1 MRRSRKIRPTNR
13 KHWLILTIHS
23 GAIAKIPLLIL
34 FQLQKRTN
42 LEITRDDHVLTPVR
56 GCCKN
61 YKIRA
66 HHLCNASVCEDV
78 TCMYKS
84 VQHLCCLLYQVAL
97 VWIIFK
103 LLICLNRNNLTCLTI
118 LLSHFMRELVCTTLK
133 SHLAPGQESY
143 PEPGGNEAPAHSTP
157 SG

>member
-1 MRRSRKIRPTNR
+1 
-13 KHWLILTIHS
+13 
-23 GAIAKIPLLIL
+23 
-34 FQLQKRTN
+34 
-42 LEITRDDHVLTPVR
+42 
-56 GCCKN
+56 
-61 YKIRA
+61 
-66 HHLCNASVCEDV
+66 
-78 TCMYKS
+78 MYKS

-103 LLICLNRNNLTCLTI
+103 LLICLNSKIVKQAKLF
-118 LLSHFMRELVCTTLK
+118 LSHFMREVVCTTLK